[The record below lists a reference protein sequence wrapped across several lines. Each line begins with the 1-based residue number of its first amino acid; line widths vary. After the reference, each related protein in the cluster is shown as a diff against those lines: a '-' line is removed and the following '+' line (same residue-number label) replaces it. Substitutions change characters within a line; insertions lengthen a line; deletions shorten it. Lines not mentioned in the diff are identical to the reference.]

1 VSKFEE
7 VLLMNAGITEK
18 VNGAM
23 FEMAEEDMSPEK
35 QLRTADSDHL
45 GFSGEYFTTTPDK
58 ESLGFSEKKDSA
70 SKQVYIEY
78 MSND

>member
-18 VNGAM
+18 V